1 MKDLMEALNRMA
13 STGATREPTYL
24 SVAVANDRTDAYIA
38 TVSRAGGMTA
48 FEENARKMVK
58 YYNDLM
64 GTSYYIKAQGRGD
77 NRLARCEA
85 AGLDTSRAR
94 VAQSLPLSVAP
105 RADLYLYTR

>member
-1 MKDLMEALNRMA
+1 MKDLMEALSNMA
-13 STGATREPTYL
+13 NNYEISCSRGIFPDA
-24 SVAVANDRTDAYIA
+24 RTNAYIA
-38 TVSRAGGMTA
+38 TVSRAGGMTT

-58 YYNDLM
+58 YYNELM

-85 AGLDTSRAR
+85 AGIETSRAR